1 MVFDLSRELQIVV
14 PWLRKDLGYLDL
26 DRHRVDSRPCDWD
39 RSQRPLPSGSRLA
52 GPPPPVAQLA
62 PERPPL
68 STSYDRSRI
77 GMQPHPLT
85 KKPTRCYTKPN
96 GRTIYLSRN
105 CSRCQEAHFD
115 FEHDSLRPSAHLGLD
130 ECGYEEWD

>member
-77 GMQPHPLT
+77 GM
-85 KKPTRCYTKPN
+85 
-96 GRTIYLSRN
+96 
-105 CSRCQEAHFD
+105 
-115 FEHDSLRPSAHLGLD
+115 
-130 ECGYEEWD
+130 